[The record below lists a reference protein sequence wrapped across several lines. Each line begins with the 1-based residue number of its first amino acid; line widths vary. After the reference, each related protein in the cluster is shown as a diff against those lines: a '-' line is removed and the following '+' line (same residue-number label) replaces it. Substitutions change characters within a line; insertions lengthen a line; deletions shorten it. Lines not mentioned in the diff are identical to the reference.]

1 MRIEIFEKSVYGI
14 KGLVSSSNDID
25 LIKMSKYI
33 EDLNKEFDY
42 LEINRYEVI
51 EKPRYISSLMNISN
65 NKEFIVRNKSV
76 SSLTSIN
83 TNNSIILSNKSLPII
98 LIDGEIVKWGEY
110 PNIIELREIISSL
123 KQKKV
128 NCI

>member
-98 LIDGEIVKWGEY
+98 LIDGEIVKWE
-110 PNIIELREIISSL
+110 NIQILLSL
-123 KQKKV
+123 EKLYLH
-128 NCI
+128 